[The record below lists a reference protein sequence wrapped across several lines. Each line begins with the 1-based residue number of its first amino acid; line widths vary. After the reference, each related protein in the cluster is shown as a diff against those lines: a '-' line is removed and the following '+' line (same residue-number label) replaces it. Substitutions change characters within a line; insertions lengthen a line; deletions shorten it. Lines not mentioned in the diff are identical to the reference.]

1 MNYNG
6 AIASA
11 LKELGVKEYLAGYDY
26 IKTAVRLRVTN
37 AIQKREGVMQLYYAV
52 AKEYGMPYTLVER
65 NIRYAITRA
74 FNCADPETLDRW
86 FGNTLSEKTGKA
98 TNRQFV
104 EAITEAIKQ
113 EVEDGAE

>member
-1 MNYNG
+1 MNYNN

-11 LKELGVKEYLAGYDY
+11 LKELGVREYLVGYDY

-52 AKEYGMPYTLVER
+52 EKEYGMPYTSVER
-65 NIRYAITRA
+65 SIRYAIERA
-74 FNCADPETLDRW
+74 FDCADPEVLERW
-86 FGNTLSEKTGKA
+86 FGNTLSKRTGKA
-98 TNRQFV
+98 TNCQFI

>member
-1 MNYNG
+1 MNYNN

-11 LKELGVKEYLAGYDY
+11 LKELGVREYLVGYDY

-52 AKEYGMPYTLVER
+52 AKEHSTPYTLVER
-65 NIRYAITRA
+65 NIRYAIDRA
-74 FNCADPETLDRW
+74 FRCTNPEALDRW
-86 FGNTLSEKTGKA
+86 FGNTLSERTGKA
-98 TNRQFV
+98 TNHQFI